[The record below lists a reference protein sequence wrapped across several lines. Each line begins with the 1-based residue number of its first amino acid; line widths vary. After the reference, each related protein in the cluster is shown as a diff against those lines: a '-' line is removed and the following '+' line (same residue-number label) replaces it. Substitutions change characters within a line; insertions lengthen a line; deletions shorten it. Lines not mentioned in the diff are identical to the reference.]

1 MMLNVKGIHAHTFRK
16 HPKFRKK
23 NFGPILLVFSHRTLK
38 KFPACI
44 FFNQI

>member
-1 MMLNVKGIHAHTFRK
+1 MMLNVKGIHVHTFRK

-23 NFGPILLVFSHRTLK
+23 KFGPILLVFLLK